1 MARAEM
7 AKATQMAKTTHS
19 MSNQERVGR
28 EGPLEDQKDPC
39 FVRVLGRRGLLP
51 VSGRREQRVAAIAQ
65 VQRGRVS
72 RRQLL
77 AAGLAPTTI
86 KKMVRCRLLDP
97 EYSGVY
103 AVAYAPPVPLARETA
118 ALLACHGRAVLSHR
132 SAAALWDLLPPVDAP
147 VEVTVV
153 RGESGRKRAGLR
165 LHRASMLAERDTSTH
180 QWLPVT
186 SPARTL
192 LDIASC
198 NPERLVERALD
209 AALVVKRIV
218 VGDDLDDVVQR
229 AGTHRGKALLRD
241 LLYHRGGSTLTE
253 SEAEERFLDLI
264 RKAGLPTPETQVIF
278 NGYRI
283 DFLWR
288 DLGVV
293 FEVDGYTY
301 HSSRSA
307 FNRDRLKDAALKS
320 AGLDPNHVTRDEIE
334 FRPLAVIAF
343 VAGALARRSVRRW
356 VPEEQATPQN

>member
-1 MARAEM
+1 
-7 AKATQMAKTTHS
+7 MAKTTHS
-19 MSNQERVGR
+19 IRNHERVGR

-39 FVRVLGRRGLLP
+39 FVRVLGRRVLLP
-51 VSGRREQRVAAIAQ
+51 VSGHREQRVAAIAR

-77 AAGLAPTTI
+77 AAGLASTTI
-86 KKMVRCRLLDP
+86 KNMVRRRLLNP

-165 LHRASMLAERDTSTH
+165 LHRASLLAERDTSTH
-180 QWLPVT
+180 QGLPVT

-198 NPERLVERALD
+198 TPERLVERALD
-209 AALVVKRIV
+209 AALVVRKIV
-218 VGDDLDDVVQR
+218 TRHDLDEVVAR
-229 AGTHRGKALLRD
+229 AGTHRGKAVLRD
-241 LLYHRGGSTLTE
+241 LLRQRGGSTLTE

-264 RKAGLPTPETQVIF
+264 RKAGLPLPETQVVF
-278 NGYRI
+278 SGYRI

-293 FEVDGYTY
+293 FEVDGYRY

-343 VAGALARRSVRRW
+343 VAGALARRSVGRW
-356 VPEEQATPQN
+356 VPHEPATPQN